1 MPSRTP
7 SAAHRGMG
15 VHGLRTGM
23 NHPSGACSALR
34 PMLISAVKCR
44 ARRDRPGACSSPVT
58 RRHTGALPSR
68 FRTVSSRWRMK
79 AAVSSPCPE
88 RLSAPMH
95 RTTPPA
101 GTANGVRLVVEELS
115 HNGREGAL
123 SGVLPSPPSP
133 LRSPDRCGAEKS
145 TAIQWAC
152 AVLHN
157 PTDPAFSAAPS
168 ERSGRPALSKMPAS
182 AETIPRRRAG
192 ASGGGAPKAAP
203 RAGERRVHA
212 YRRALCGT
220 EK

>member
-1 MPSRTP
+1 MRPRKCRRAVPEAAANEANGEASWRRAPSRRNAGPPGAGIPDSEHRTRLSSAAVRPFMPSRTP

-95 RTTPPA
+95 RTTPV
-101 GTANGVRLVVEELS
+101 GGDSQRRT
-115 HNGREGAL
+115 AL
-123 SGVLPSPPSP
+123 SS
-133 LRSPDRCGAEKS
+133 RS
-145 TAIQWAC
+145 
-152 AVLHN
+152 
-157 PTDPAFSAAPS
+157 
-168 ERSGRPALSKMPAS
+168 
-182 AETIPRRRAG
+182 
-192 ASGGGAPKAAP
+192 
-203 RAGERRVHA
+203 
-212 YRRALCGT
+212 
-220 EK
+220 